1 MQTKMEDKS
10 MTRKLNLLWISAGN
24 KIRNFVEEFK
34 NEEEGIAEI
43 VAIVL
48 IILIV
53 VGVAAKFNT
62 NIVNVVEN
70 VFGKLTN
77 FVDNN

>member
-34 NEEEGIAEI
+34 NEEE
-43 VAIVL
+43 
-48 IILIV
+48 
-53 VGVAAKFNT
+53 
-62 NIVNVVEN
+62 
-70 VFGKLTN
+70 
-77 FVDNN
+77 

>member
-1 MQTKMEDKS
+1 

-53 VGVAAKFNT
+53 VGVAATFNT
-62 NIVNVVEN
+62 NIGNVVEN
-70 VFGKLTN
+70 EFGKLTN

>member
-1 MQTKMEDKS
+1 

-53 VGVAAKFNT
+53 VGVAATFNT
-62 NIVNVVEN
+62 NIGNVVEI

>member
-1 MQTKMEDKS
+1 

-53 VGVAAKFNT
+53 VGVAATFNT
-62 NIVNVVEN
+62 NIGKCCRKTY
-70 VFGKLTN
+70 FGKTDKI

>member
-1 MQTKMEDKS
+1 

-53 VGVAAKFNT
+53 VGVAATFNT
-62 NIVNVVEN
+62 HIGNVVEN

>member
-53 VGVAAKFNT
+53 VGVAATFNT
-62 NIVNVVEN
+62 NIGTVVKN
-70 VFGKLTN
+70 VFAKLTN

>member
-1 MQTKMEDKS
+1 

-53 VGVAAKFNT
+53 VGVAATFNT
-62 NIVNVVEN
+62 NIGKGVEN

>member
-53 VGVAAKFNT
+53 VGVAATFNA
-62 NIVNVVEN
+62 NIGNVVEN

>member
-1 MQTKMEDKS
+1 

-53 VGVAAKFNT
+53 VGVAATFYT
-62 NIVNVVEN
+62 NIGKVVEK
-70 VFGKLTN
+70 VFCKLTN
-77 FVDNN
+77 FFDNN

>member
-53 VGVAAKFNT
+53 VGVAATFNT
-62 NIVNVVEN
+62 NIGNVVEN

-77 FVDNN
+77 FVDHN

>member
-1 MQTKMEDKS
+1 

-53 VGVAAKFNT
+53 VGVAATFNT
-62 NIVNVVEN
+62 NIGNVVEN
-70 VFGKLTN
+70 AFGKLTN

>member
-1 MQTKMEDKS
+1 

-53 VGVAAKFNT
+53 VGVAATFNT
-62 NIVNVVEN
+62 NIGTVVKN
-70 VFGKLTN
+70 VFAKLTN

>member
-1 MQTKMEDKS
+1 

-43 VAIVL
+43 VAI
-48 IILIV
+48 IV
-53 VGVAAKFNT
+53 VGVAATFNT
-62 NIVNVVEN
+62 NIGNVVEN

>member
-53 VGVAAKFNT
+53 VGVAATFNT
-62 NIVNVVEN
+62 NIGNVVEMYLVN
-70 VFGKLTN
+70 
-77 FVDNN
+77 

>member
-1 MQTKMEDKS
+1 

-53 VGVAAKFNT
+53 VGVAATFNT
-62 NIVNVVEN
+62 NIGKVVEN
-70 VFGKLTN
+70 VFAKLTN

>member
-53 VGVAAKFNT
+53 VGVAATFNT
-62 NIVNVVEN
+62 NIGNVVEKL
-70 VFGKLTN
+70 FGKLTN

>member
-1 MQTKMEDKS
+1 

-53 VGVAAKFNT
+53 VGVAATFNT
-62 NIVNVVEN
+62 NIGNVVES